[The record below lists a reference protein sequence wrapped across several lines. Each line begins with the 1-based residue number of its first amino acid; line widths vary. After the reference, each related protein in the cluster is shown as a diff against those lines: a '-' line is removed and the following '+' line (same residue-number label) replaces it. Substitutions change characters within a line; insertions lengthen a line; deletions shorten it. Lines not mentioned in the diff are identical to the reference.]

1 MLGLKSATM
10 TLELYGHV
18 FEGRF
23 DFVAGA
29 PDAARSRSLVARP
42 SPMAEIVDLGK
53 PREMT
58 APPEVRG
65 V

>member
-23 DFVAGA
+23 DFVTGA
-29 PDAARSRSLVARP
+29 PDAARSDLSSPVRRP
-42 SPMAEIVDLGK
+42 WPKLLILENLGK
-53 PREMT
+53 
-58 APPEVRG
+58 
-65 V
+65 

>member
-10 TLELYGHV
+10 RLELYGHV

-23 DFVAGA
+23 DTVADA
-29 PDAARSRSLVARP
+29 LDAARSRSLVARP
-42 SPMAEIVDLGK
+42 SPTAEIVDLGK